1 MVRWSGGGSG
11 EEGSPGGRKVLGS
24 YSNLTGVL
32 SQRNWQKEAQKLICP
47 LSGLALS

>member
-11 EEGSPGGRKVLGS
+11 EEGNPGGGKMLGS
-24 YSNLTGVL
+24 YFNLTGVL
-32 SQRNWQKEAQKLICP
+32 SQRNWQNEPQKLICP